1 MGLMITVSQALTN
14 CRRLKEK
21 PLSVTPI
28 DLEDD
33 QRARGLTHLLA
44 VGLRILALIKHVA
57 RSQLDKAEAKLRD
70 LYASNPKWATKCPT
84 TEMLLWAFKNMFLSF
99 VQSEDLY
106 YHITVRLWA
115 CSTSHRAS
123 ILRWHP
129 ILQSRLENERTGG

>member
-1 MGLMITVSQALTN
+1 VERN

-33 QRARGLTHLLA
+33 QRASGLTHLLA

-57 RSQLDKAEAKLRD
+57 RSQLDKAGAKLRD